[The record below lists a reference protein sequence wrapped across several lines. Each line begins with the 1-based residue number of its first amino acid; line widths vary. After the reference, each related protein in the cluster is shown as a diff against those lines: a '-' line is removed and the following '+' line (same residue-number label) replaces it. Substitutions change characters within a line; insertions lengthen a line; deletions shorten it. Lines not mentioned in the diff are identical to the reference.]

1 MLNNSIKNPN
11 FPKTDQNEARLLFEC
26 FGVNFEIC
34 TNKPDF
40 LDKVRTVLPV
50 GTIERENK
58 GEKPFGE
65 AEHRFDVRHKD
76 EADEWILKYG
86 ERELLRRQN
95 PKWIIDIL
103 RSALRQRVAENT
115 VERVFI
121 HAGVVAWNDC
131 LILIPGKSFAGKTT
145 LTAELVKAGAVYYS
159 DEFAMVDKNG
169 LVHPYQ
175 KPLSMRRRN
184 SSDGSQTDIAVEQ
197 LNGSQGVTPLPIGLV
212 VITRYK
218 ARSRWKPEVLSPGI
232 GVLEILKH
240 TNNSLRHPEIVLPV
254 LQKVAK
260 QARIIKSNRGDAK
273 KAANAILLECAGQ

>member
-1 MLNNSIKNPN
+1 M
-11 FPKTDQNEARLLFEC
+11 LFEC
-26 FGVNFEIC
+26 LGVEFEIR

-40 LDKVRTVLPV
+40 LDKVRAVLPV
-50 GTIERENK
+50 GAIEINNHS
-58 GEKPFGE
+58 EKPFGSSE
-65 AEHRFDVRHKD
+65 QRFEVRHD
-76 EADEWILKYG
+76 AQIDEWILKYR

-121 HAGVVAWNDC
+121 HAGAVAWNER
-131 LILIPGKSFAGKTT
+131 LILLPGKSFAGKTT

-159 DEFAMVDKNG
+159 DEFAMVDENG

-184 SSDGSQTDIAVEQ
+184 SSDGSQTDVAVEQ
-197 LNGSQGVTPLPIGLV
+197 LNGRQGVEPLPIGLV
-212 VITRYK
+212 VITSYK
-218 ARSRWKPEVLSPGI
+218 AKARWKPEVLSPGN

-260 QARIIKSNRGDAK
+260 QARIIKSNRADAK
-273 KAANAILLECAGQ
+273 KAATAILLECAGM